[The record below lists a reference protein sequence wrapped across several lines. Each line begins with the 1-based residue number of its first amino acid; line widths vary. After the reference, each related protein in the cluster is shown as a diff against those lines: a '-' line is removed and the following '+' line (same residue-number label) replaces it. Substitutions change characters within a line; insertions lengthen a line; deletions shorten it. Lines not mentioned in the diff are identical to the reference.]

1 MLDQIIEASRNLF
14 NHLSNAGMTDIII
27 YGIGFCILG
36 SLLTRK
42 DRKANPEKWARIDA
56 ASASQSNST
65 GSVMINGQHHF
76 VTRVGNTTHIY

>member
-1 MLDQIIEASRNLF
+1 
-14 NHLSNAGMTDIII
+14 MTDTSFFTDLLNKALENPA
-27 YGIGFCILG
+27 YVLFGIGFILLSVFLG
-36 SLLTRK
+36 MLTRK

-56 ASASQSNST
+56 ASASQANST